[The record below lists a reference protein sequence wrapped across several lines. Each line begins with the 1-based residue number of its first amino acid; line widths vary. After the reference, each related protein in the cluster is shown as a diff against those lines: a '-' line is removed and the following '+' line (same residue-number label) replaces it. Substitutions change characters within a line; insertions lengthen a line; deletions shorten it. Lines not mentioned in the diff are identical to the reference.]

1 MQLTVLRNI
10 ARMAKKGG
18 DIRTDQIGRQSPDA
32 LGI

>member
-10 ARMAKKGG
+10 TRMTKKRG
-18 DIRTDQIGRQSPDA
+18 DIRTDQIGRQCPDA